1 MSMAA
6 GHRLRWGLVWVLV
19 GAWFVGLAV
28 NIGGDRIHVLLLVA
42 IAILVYELLVEDV
55 RGPTSSG

>member
-19 GAWFVGLAV
+19 VAWFVGLAV
-28 NIGGDRIHVLLLVA
+28 NIGGDRIHALLLVA

-55 RGPTSSG
+55 PGPTSSG